1 MVTMTRSSG
10 SDARARSNRVRML
23 ADMVLTNRPWR
34 LVLGMRSALAAVLAT
49 SAYLV
54 ITSTVWQL
62 ASALSWTKLV
72 VTMVAAVAMMVVWII
87 GAHHL
92 WNRSDQLRED
102 EDVVLLNAST
112 VLTLLLGVVTMAAA
126 VFVFNVAITIFFLE
140 PPVFATDA
148 STAQGLSDHVRLAW
162 LATAFATVAGA
173 LGSGLDSDAA
183 VERATYSDGEQRR
196 RERSSVD
203 DGDGDGD
210 ASATAAPREQAR

>member
-1 MVTMTRSSG
+1 M
-10 SDARARSNRVRML
+10 RML
-23 ADMVLTNRPWR
+23 ADMVATNRPWR
-34 LVLGMRSALAAVLAT
+34 LVLGMRSALAAVIAT

-72 VTMVAAVAMMVVWII
+72 ITLVVAVAMMVVWIV

-112 VLTLLLGVVTMAAA
+112 VLTLLLGVLTMAAA
-126 VFVFNVAITIFFLE
+126 VFVFNVAITVFFLE

-148 STAQGLSDHVRLAW
+148 STAQGASDHLRLAW

-203 DGDGDGD
+203 DGDRD
-210 ASATAAPREQAR
+210 ASPSADPQERAR

>member
-1 MVTMTRSSG
+1 MVTMTSSG
-10 SDARARSNRVRML
+10 SGARSQRRGRLGQLV
-23 ADMVLTNRPWR
+23 AMVAGNRPWR

-72 VTMVAAVAMMVVWII
+72 ITLVAAVVMMVVWII
-87 GAHHL
+87 GAHDL
-92 WNRSDQLRED
+92 WRRPSQVSQDD
-102 EDVVLLNAST
+102 DPAVLNAST
-112 VLTLLLGVVTMAAA
+112 VLTLLLGVLTMAVA
-126 VFVFNVAITIFFLE
+126 VFAFNVVATFFFLE
-140 PPVFATDA
+140 PPVFGTDA
-148 STAQGLSDHVRLAW
+148 WTAQGASDHVRLAW

-183 VERATYSDGEQRR
+183 VEASTYSDDEQRR

-203 DGDGDGD
+203 DGDRDDSHNPD
-210 ASATAAPREQAR
+210 AQERAR

>member
-112 VLTLLLGVVTMAAA
+112 VLTLLLGVVTMAVA
-126 VFVFNVAITIFFLE
+126 VFAFNVVATFFFLE
-140 PPVFATDA
+140 PPVFGADA
-148 STAQGLSDHVRLAW
+148 WTAEGASDHVRLAW

-183 VERATYSDGEQRR
+183 VEASTYSEDEQRR

-203 DGDGDGD
+203 DGD
-210 ASATAAPREQAR
+210 PQERAR